1 VAKARSST
9 RFVILAPALAL
20 AVLAAA
26 CGGKGSASS
35 DDNAGGANQGVPL
48 NGAGSTFAAPIY
60 DQWAKDFNGI
70 ESGAQINYQSIGS
83 GGGVEAFTKQTV
95 QFGASDAPLQP
106 DQQSALPGDAI
117 EIPTV
122 LGGVA
127 VAYHVAGLDSG
138 LKLDG
143 ATIADIFLRKVTSWN
158 DPAIAALNPGA
169 ALPNTPIKP
178 VHRSDD
184 SGTTFVFTNWLTQE
198 SNAWKSGPGAATTVQ
213 WPSGEAGKDGSDGVA
228 GYLSQTDGSVGYI
241 SFDYAVANGLGVAAV
256 KAPSGDFVKPS
267 VDSISAAGSGLQVP
281 IGPDTNV
288 LNSDASG
295 AYPLATTTYVM
306 LYTNQ
311 TDQSQAQTLVDF
323 FTWGLTAGQQVVGQ
337 LNYAPLPDQVA
348 QAALQELGKITAGG
362 KPITA
367 SSGVAG

>member
-1 VAKARSST
+1 VAKTGRSF
-9 RFVILAPALAL
+9 RWVILALSL
-20 AVLAAA
+20 AVVAAA
-26 CGGKGSASS
+26 CGGKSSAGTSNG
-35 DDNAGGANQGVPL
+35 DTANEGVPL

-95 QFGASDAPLQP
+95 QVGASDAPLQP
-106 DQQSALPGDAI
+106 EQQSALSGDVI

-138 LKLDG
+138 VKLDA
-143 ATIADIFLRKVTSWN
+143 ATIADIFLRKITSWN
-158 DPAIAALNPGA
+158 DPAIAAMNSGIT
-169 ALPNTPIKP
+169 LPNTPIRP

-184 SGTTFVFTNWLTQE
+184 SGTTFVFTSWLAQG
-198 SNAWKSGPGAATTVQ
+198 SKPWKSGPGAATTVQ

-228 GYLSQTDGSVGYI
+228 GYLSQTDGSIGYI
-241 SFDYAVANGLGVAAV
+241 SYDYAVANGLGVAAV
-256 KAPSGDFVKPS
+256 KGPSGDFVLPS
-267 VDSISAAGSGLQVP
+267 VDSISAAGSGLHVP
-281 IGPDTNV
+281 IEPDTNV

-295 AYPLATTTYVM
+295 AYPIATTTYVL

-311 TDQSQAQTLVDF
+311 TDQAQAQTLVDF
-323 FTWGLTAGQQVVGQ
+323 FTWGLTTGQHEVGQ

-348 QAALQELGKITAGG
+348 QAALQELGTITVGG
-362 KPITA
+362 KAVTA
-367 SSGVAG
+367 SSSVSG